1 MPLFSVVI
9 PLYNKADT
17 IERTLRSVAGQ
28 VSRDFEVVVVDD
40 GSKDDGAAIVERF
53 EGLPSLRVIRQTNAG
68 VSAARNKG
76 VAESRGKFMAFL
88 DADDEWMPMFL
99 KEMADV
105 LAAHPEARIL
115 GSGYERVANGRLYRC
130 RPRRKLFVCN
140 LFKVWPYFQPMNS
153 SSIVIEKRAFEE
165 VGGYREDLRFWEDG
179 ELWFRLAARNKF
191 YIVRKPLSRYND
203 DAQNAATNARS
214 RIKKTA
220 PHMELLGQW
229 IRKGRATPEMKGCL
243 CNTRRMIVARLTT
256 DPLFWIYKRIRF
268 YLWFSRSRGAF
279 DA

>member
-28 VSRDFEVVVVDD
+28 VFRDFEVVVVDD

-53 EGLPSLRVIRQTNAG
+53 EGLPSLRAIRQTNAG
-68 VSAARNKG
+68 VSVARNKG
-76 VAESRGKFMAFL
+76 VAEARGKYIAFL
-88 DADDEWMPMFL
+88 DADDEWLPLFL

-105 LAAHPEARIL
+105 LAVHPEARVL

-165 VGGYREDLRFWEDG
+165 VGGYREDLRFWEDA
-179 ELWFRLAARNKF
+179 ELWFRLAAKEKF
-191 YIVRKPLSRYND
+191 YIVRKSLSRYND
-203 DAQNAATNARS
+203 DAKNAATSACSQVKNA
-214 RIKKTA
+214 A
-220 PHMELLGQW
+220 PHLDLLERW
-229 IRKGRATPEMKGCL
+229 ILEGRATPEMKDCL
-243 CNTRRMIVARLTT
+243 RDTRRMIAARVST
-256 DPLFWIYKRIRF
+256 DPIFWIYKRIRF
-268 YLWFSRSRGAF
+268 YLWFFRRRCA
-279 DA
+279 